1 MPASHRRQTVL
12 LAMAI
17 ALMAGTAIGQ
27 DQAPAAASGQKLPS
41 IVVTPAKT
49 RTIVDRV
56 VATGTIK
63 AVEEVYVQPLVEGLQ
78 VKSLE
83 ADVGDVIEAGAV
95 MARLNDD
102 TLLLQRS
109 QLVANL
115 AKAEAAVAQSRAQLT
130 EAEASQNE
138 ALRQFE
144 RTSRLAQSGT
154 ATTSQRDQ
162 AETALASAK
171 ARQIT
176 ATQAIA
182 VAEADMKVVESQMAD
197 IDLRLARTEIKAPVS
212 GTVAARNARIG
223 AIASGAGTPLFTIV
237 RDGEIELVAEVPED
251 VVMRLKPGQPATIAA
266 AGKSEPL
273 KGSVRLVSPVVDATT
288 RLGSVHI
295 AIDDDAAARPGMFG
309 NASVTISEVEAIALP
324 LSAVTSDGSQSTVN
338 LVENDVVKSV
348 PVETGTQDGA
358 YIQVTEGLSEGA
370 LVIAKAG
377 VFVRDGEK
385 INPVED
391 TGSVSN

>member
-12 LAMAI
+12 FAMAI
-17 ALMAGTAIGQ
+17 ALMAGTAMSEEN
-27 DQAPAAASGQKLPS
+27 APAARSEHRLPS

-49 RTIVDRV
+49 RMIVDRV
-56 VATGTIK
+56 VATGTIQ

-83 ADVGDVIEAGAV
+83 ADVGDAVEAGAV

-138 ALRQFE
+138 AQRQFE

-176 ATQAIA
+176 AKQAIA
-182 VAEADMKVVESQMAD
+182 VAEADIKVVESQIDD
-197 IDLRLARTEIKAPVS
+197 IDLRLARTEIKAPVA
-212 GTVAARNARIG
+212 GTVAARSARIG

-237 RDGEIELVAEVPED
+237 RDGEIELVADVPED
-251 VVMRLKPGQPATIAA
+251 VVMRLKPGQSAA
-266 AGKSEPL
+266 ISVAGKSEPL
-273 KGSVRLVSPVVDATT
+273 KGTVRLVSPVVDAAT

-295 AIDDDAAARPGMFG
+295 AIDDDAAVRPGMFG
-309 NASVTISEVEAIALP
+309 NASVTISEVEDVALP
-324 LSAVTSDGSQSTVN
+324 LSSVTSDGTKSTVN
-338 LVENDVVKSV
+338 LVEDGIVKVV
-348 PVETGTQDGA
+348 PIQTGTQDGA
-358 YIQVTEGLSEGA
+358 YVQVTEGLEDGA

-385 INPVED
+385 INPVQD